1 MPLYWSA
8 YKARRARRVGDP
20 DKEEEMLKS
29 RSPVHFVDKIKAPVL
44 IAHGANDVRVV
55 AAESE
60 QMVKAMRKAN
70 KAVEY
75 FVYDDEGHSLSIP
88 SNKIHFYAK
97 AEEFLAKYLGGRF
110 EPPGEIG
117 APAAA
122 SEMLRLQ

>member
-1 MPLYWSA
+1 LQDLLMNDDFVAAHCGPNA
-8 YKARRARRVGDP
+8 IVGTN
-20 DKEEEMLKS
+20 LL
-29 RSPVHFVDKIKAPVL
+29 FVDKIKAPVL

-60 QMVKAMRKAN
+60 QMVEAMLKAN
-70 KAVEY
+70 KAVEH

-122 SEMLRLQ
+122 SEMLRSQ